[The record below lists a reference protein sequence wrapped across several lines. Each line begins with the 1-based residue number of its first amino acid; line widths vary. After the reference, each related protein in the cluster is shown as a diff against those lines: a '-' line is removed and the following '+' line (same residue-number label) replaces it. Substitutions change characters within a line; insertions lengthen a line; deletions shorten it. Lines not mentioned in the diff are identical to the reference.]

1 MHKII
6 ENMFRPKLKEEIMNI
21 VKTCDTCQKI
31 KRAQKKKLAKMLIL
45 LPSKPNQLI
54 TTDIGGPLKE
64 TTRGNKYFLVVID
77 HFTKLIQLYAMKK
90 IQKMLLK

>member
-1 MHKII
+1 
-6 ENMFRPKLKEEIMNI
+6 
-21 VKTCDTCQKI
+21 
-31 KRAQKKKLAKMLIL
+31 MLIL

-77 HFTKLIQLYAMKK
+77 HFTKSVGNGKD
-90 IQKMLLK
+90 